1 MFEIEKNYS
10 IFRRVYQ
17 CLFVDVPDTFIQY
30 IYTLDLDEIEQLDN
44 DLKVHGWGVKSV
56 VEIEDS
62 VAVLCIFQ
70 MFYYCKKRL
79 PLANGLL
86 VVPDGEIPSCSE
98 KISLKFLYEM
108 FKDTKSHGLVLL
120 QFLSA
125 LNIFF
130 GWDIGLSKLRDD
142 TLHGL

>member
-30 IYTLDLDEIEQLDN
+30 IYTLYLDEIEQLDN

-70 MFYYCKKRL
+70 IFYHCNKRL
-79 PLANGLL
+79 PLTNGLL

>member
-30 IYTLDLDEIEQLDN
+30 IYTLYLDEIEQLDN

-70 MFYYCKKRL
+70 IFYHCNKRL
-79 PLANGLL
+79 PLTNGLL

-142 TLHGL
+142 TLRGL

>member
-10 IFRRVYQ
+10 IFRQVYQ
-17 CLFVDVPDTFIQY
+17 CLFVDVADTFIQY

-44 DLKVHGWGVKSV
+44 GLKVHGWGVKSV

-70 MFYYCKKRL
+70 MFYYCNKRL
-79 PLANGLL
+79 PLTNGLL
-86 VVPDGEIPSCSE
+86 VIPDGETPSCSE

-108 FKDTKSHGLVLL
+108 FKDTKSHGFVLL

-130 GWDIGLSKLRDD
+130 GWDIRLSKLRDD

>member
-44 DLKVHGWGVKSV
+44 DLKVHGWGVKLV

-70 MFYYCKKRL
+70 MFYYCNKRL
-79 PLANGLL
+79 PLTNGLL
-86 VVPDGEIPSCSE
+86 VIPDGETPSCSE
-98 KISLKFLYEM
+98 KISLKFLYKM
-108 FKDTKSHGLVLL
+108 FKDTKSHSFVLL